1 MSNAAIIRLRRYFLL
16 AIATSFFGKTTSFFG
31 KTTLNL
37 LLKDLIIN
45 HLLKEIDD

>member
-16 AIATSFFGKTTSFFG
+16 AIATSFFG